1 MEKISVVIITY
12 NEERNIRRCLESV
25 MPIADEIIVV
35 DSLST
40 DRTEQICAELGVQFV
55 KQKFLG
61 YIEQK
66 NYALKFAENEYVL
79 SLDADEALSDEL
91 KNSLLEVKN
100 NFSTQGYTM
109 NRLTNYCGKWVRHC
123 GWYPDRKLRLFN
135 HKLGKWGGINPH
147 DEFKFTQNE
156 DIKHLQGDLLHF
168 SYYTIDDHYKQVE
181 KFTDIAAKAYFDNGK
196 KAYLLKLWISPVV
209 KFIRDYVFLLGF
221 MDGVTGLRICYISAM
236 ATYMKYYKLRKMI
249 KGKQV

>member
-66 NYALKFAENEYVL
+66 NYALKFAENEHVL

-91 KNSLLEVKN
+91 KIV
-100 NFSTQGYTM
+100 
-109 NRLTNYCGKWVRHC
+109 C
-123 GWYPDRKLRLFN
+123 
-135 HKLGKWGGINPH
+135 
-147 DEFKFTQNE
+147 
-156 DIKHLQGDLLHF
+156 
-168 SYYTIDDHYKQVE
+168 
-181 KFTDIAAKAYFDNGK
+181 
-196 KAYLLKLWISPVV
+196 
-209 KFIRDYVFLLGF
+209 
-221 MDGVTGLRICYISAM
+221 
-236 ATYMKYYKLRKMI
+236 
-249 KGKQV
+249 